1 MKRNPSHSQRHSV
14 GPSLRFPSSS
24 FGKLPENQCP
34 KPASKGFTLVE
45 LLVVVLIIAVLAGVA
60 LSVTR
65 SARRSAIKVA
75 DMTNLR
81 SLSTAAMAAGSDN
94 AGRLPHVHAAS
105 NAAPYYLKD
114 RETLESFGIFKE
126 NCYIPNKSAEGG
138 APNYAFWYMF
148 GNQTPVHYSYFA
160 KDAPT
165 GNSWFQNGS
174 VSKPSKEEYR
184 GTIPYEDIIKDPTK
198 AFARSVTDDAWYP
211 ILWSGI
217 CRDYAGK
224 KQLAAVVENGE
235 ALGVNVMYLDS
246 HAEWVDKKKMKVRY
260 TAAGGLKIHW

>member
-1 MKRNPSHSQRHSV
+1 MKRNPFHNRRHPAV
-14 GPSLRFPSSS
+14 PNVLIQAAG
-24 FGKLPENQCP
+24 FGKQGHIIPQ
-34 KPASKGFTLVE
+34 KSAGRGFTLVE
-45 LLVVVLIIAVLAGVA
+45 LLVVILIVVVLAGVA
-60 LSVTR
+60 FSVTR
-65 SARRSAIKVA
+65 SARRSALKVA

-94 AGRLPHVHAAS
+94 AGRLPHVHAVS

-126 NCYIPNKSAEGG
+126 NCYIPDKRAEGG
-138 APNYAFWYMF
+138 APNYGFWYMF
-148 GNQTPVHYSYFA
+148 SNQTPVHYSYFA

-165 GNSWFQNGS
+165 GNSWFQNGT

-184 GTIPYEDIIKDPTK
+184 GAIPYEDIIKDPTK

-217 CRDYAGK
+217 CRDYSGK
-224 KQLAAVVENGE
+224 KQLAALVEDGE

-246 HAEWVDKKKMKVRY
+246 HAEWVDKKKLKVRY